1 MNWGKVVIRWVE
13 VHQNPAE
20 LEGHQHIL
28 ALFNSY
34 ADREAKTCVRAFAR
48 GASYQALFQ
57 QVDRTSFHVGLA
69 KLFCAEPRGER
80 VVPDASLF
88 EVVGRGSTIG
98 DADVALWLH
107 DGFTLKLSE
116 WLSSLR
122 WYPGSGGGWTE
133 ISALEL
139 LWQFVFDTGSLPP
152 FWYDGR
158 WRLADETLYR
168 VWVRHL
174 VACEAL
180 PVGSVGAGSLAALG
194 AAFAGFSCVGRVP
207 LSPPVVDDLLVLFRH
222 RSGLGALRLPAFW

>member
-1 MNWGKVVIRWVE
+1 M
-13 VHQNPAE
+13 
-20 LEGHQHIL
+20 
-28 ALFNSY
+28 
-34 ADREAKTCVRAFAR
+34 
-48 GASYQALFQ
+48 
-57 QVDRTSFHVGLA
+57 VGLA

-107 DGFTLKLSE
+107 DGFTRKLSE

-158 WRLADETLYR
+158 WRLADDHTLDGFVVPPVKTLYR

-207 LSPPVVDDLLVLFRH
+207 LSPPCGGRFAGSFQTSVRARRSAAPGFLVMC
-222 RSGLGALRLPAFW
+222 S